1 MTLLRTGID
10 LVDTHRIGE
19 LIDQLGDTFV
29 HETWT
34 AEEIKDCNADIERLA
49 ARFAVKEATIKALR
63 SGIEQV
69 KLRDIWITNESNG
82 APKLHLTGT
91 AATQAR
97 ELGLAQWSVSLTHD
111 AGLAAAVV
119 VALGVD

>member
-82 APKLHLTGT
+82 TPKLHLTGT

-119 VALGVD
+119 VALGVE